1 MSRLSR
7 IRNRVRRWVFG
18 RPPPPPPLAQGPRL
32 EVDKRYAA
40 QLVYDIARE
49 MDSWS
54 YAWDEMML
62 MAAAFQYHRP
72 SVVVDIGTQNG
83 RSARIW
89 YELSI
94 RLGIPAEIHTIDL
107 ADPRHPQYAGKDQG
121 EFIRGLPVVQHI
133 GDGFTIATEILSGRP
148 AATALVYLDDDHSY
162 ENVRRELQLVALI
175 REGCVLV
182 HDSFYQPEPAYDRGV
197 YRAIEDS
204 LPDLNVAQVIHLQI
218 GRPGMSYLRVGK
230 AEKRP

>member
-89 YELSI
+89 YHWVHSP
-94 RLGIPAEIHTIDL
+94 RNPGQ
-107 ADPRHPQYAGKDQG
+107 DP
-121 EFIRGLPVVQHI
+121 
-133 GDGFTIATEILSGRP
+133 
-148 AATALVYLDDDHSY
+148 
-162 ENVRRELQLVALI
+162 
-175 REGCVLV
+175 
-182 HDSFYQPEPAYDRGV
+182 HD
-197 YRAIEDS
+197 
-204 LPDLNVAQVIHLQI
+204 
-218 GRPGMSYLRVGK
+218 
-230 AEKRP
+230 

>member
-1 MSRLSR
+1 M
-7 IRNRVRRWVFG
+7 
-18 RPPPPPPLAQGPRL
+18 
-32 EVDKRYAA
+32 
-40 QLVYDIARE
+40 
-49 MDSWS
+49 
-54 YAWDEMML
+54 
-62 MAAAFQYHRP
+62 
-72 SVVVDIGTQNG
+72 
-83 RSARIW
+83 
-89 YELSI
+89 
-94 RLGIPAEIHTIDL
+94 
-107 ADPRHPQYAGKDQG
+107 
-121 EFIRGLPVVQHI
+121 QHI

-204 LPDLNVAQVIHLQI
+204 LPDLNVAQVISLQI